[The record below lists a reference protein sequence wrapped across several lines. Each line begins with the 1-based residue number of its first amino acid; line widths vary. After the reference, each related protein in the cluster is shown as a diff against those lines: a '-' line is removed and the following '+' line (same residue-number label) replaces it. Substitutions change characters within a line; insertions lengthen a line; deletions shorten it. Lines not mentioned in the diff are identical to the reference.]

1 MDKMAGFEHL
11 LDSFDVSDM
20 LDDIASADPP
30 AYLRRCFA
38 EGCSAPSLTWTRVQ
52 QLALCAMVLDAIVN
66 HRDYAGLEPELIADW
81 RVHYA
86 QPCGQMQPLAILA
99 LRRAEESS
107 KAHDPDSATELSEL
121 EQRLAP
127 THMAPAQMAPTPLAP
142 A

>member
-1 MDKMAGFEHL
+1 MVGFEHL
-11 LDSFDVSDM
+11 LDSFDVGDM

-38 EGCSAPSLTWTRVQ
+38 EGCSAPSLSWTRVQ

-81 RVHYA
+81 RLHYA
-86 QPCGQMQPLAILA
+86 PACGQMRALAILA
-99 LRRAEESS
+99 LRRAQETSM
-107 KAHDPDSATELSEL
+107 AHDPEAAAELSEL

-127 THMAPAQMAPTPLAP
+127 PQLAP
-142 A
+142 AHLAPA

>member
-1 MDKMAGFEHL
+1 MTGFEHL
-11 LDSFDVSDM
+11 LDSFDVGDM

-38 EGCSAPSLTWTRVQ
+38 EGCSTPSLSWTRVQ

-81 RVHYA
+81 RLHYA
-86 QPCGQMQPLAILA
+86 PACGQMQPLAILA
-99 LRRAEESS
+99 LRRAQETSQ
-107 KAHDPDSATELSEL
+107 AHDPDAAAELSDL

-127 THMAPAQMAPTPLAP
+127 GQLAP
-142 A
+142 AHPAA